1 MAAHVTHN
9 GSLSTPG
16 HPGGGSLSDFVR
28 SVRLKCSQSVGKAA
42 AAASFACLPTPPFSP
57 LSLFYMGVCPRGCA
71 SSGIGMW
78 RQQRRRRR
86 GIRGRVR
93 RNQEELGHRFF
104 GPAPQLNRPPPWSF
118 FRLPPPPAP
127 PPFPFA
133 LAKSFVSCVT
143 VSVRSSRSFSNDAD
157 LALQYIPVPTARG
170 RCDHGASYHRTRH
183 T

>member
-1 MAAHVTHN
+1 MDPCQRPAT
-9 GSLSTPG
+9 
-16 HPGGGSLSDFVR
+16 R
-28 SVRLKCSQSVGKAA
+28 AA
-42 AAASFACLPTPPFSP
+42 APYLISLGPCVLNAVSRWARPPPPQASPASQLP
-57 LSLFYMGVCPRGCA
+57 LSHPFLFFYMGVCPRGCA

-104 GPAPQLNRPPPWSF
+104 GPAPQLNRPPHWSF

-157 LALQYIPVPTARG
+157 LALQYR
-170 RCDHGASYHRTRH
+170 HRTHSARQ